1 MKQIPLPLSAASD
14 SPPRIVVGNA
24 NAHAV
29 DGLLESRSWPFHSAI
44 LSGPPRSGKSLLA
57 RWFVESGHG
66 DALDDA
72 DRMDEDAVFHSWN
85 RAQESRRPLLIVS
98 SCRRAGNTED
108 AEGLWQVSLPDLGSR
123 LGAALELEIGDPD
136 EEMLGE
142 LIDIHAQMRGL
153 SLDPSAREYLVPRCE
168 RSHLGVEKLLAAI
181 DRLSLERKQPP
192 TLAIWRE
199 ALVELYGSEGHSADA
214 AGDQDGDGDLGAS

>member
-1 MKQIPLPLSAASD
+1 MKQIALPLSAASD

-24 NAHAV
+24 NAQAI
-29 DGLLESRSWPFHSAI
+29 DALLEPGTWPFHSAI

-72 DRMDEDAVFHSWN
+72 DRLDEDIVFHSWN
-85 RAQESRRPLLIVS
+85 RAQERARPLLIIS
-98 SCRRAGNTED
+98 SRRRGSGED
-108 AEGLWQVSLPDLGSR
+108 RWQVTLPDLGSR
-123 LGAALELEIGDPD
+123 LGAALELEIGAPD
-136 EEMLGE
+136 AEMLGE
-142 LIDIHAQMRGL
+142 LIDVHAQMRGL
-153 SLDPSAREYLVPRCE
+153 SLDPSATDYLVPRCE
-168 RSHLGVEKLLAAI
+168 RSHVGVEKLVAAI

-199 ALVELYGSEGHSADA
+199 ALSELKWTMDLN
-214 AGDQDGDGDLGAS
+214 GDEPKAS